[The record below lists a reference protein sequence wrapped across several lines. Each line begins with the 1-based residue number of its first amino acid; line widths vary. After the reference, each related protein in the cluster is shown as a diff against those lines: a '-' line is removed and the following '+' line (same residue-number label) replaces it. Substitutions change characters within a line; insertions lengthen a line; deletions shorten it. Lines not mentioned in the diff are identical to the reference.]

1 MTTVVDLN
9 SFIRDR
15 TRYITDGTD
24 TSTAIELAA
33 PRMHYESQDTCL
45 SISGCLDWRAEIRM
59 SALDAHGHAPDIT
72 VGTVDFL
79 ILQLGREPV
88 AEILPYFG
96 ERATAFTELF
106 DDSYLTDDLDEN
118 EHFTAG
124 MPISTV
130 LLLLDAHLNPAL
142 PDSQLRAWAVAQT
155 IDTMLPTTAGL
166 VAMHAATAPTP
177 PKASARPLISA
188 DDVDPD
194 WPRIGCTMIPGH
206 PRLFGQATAYT
217 YLETARTAL
226 EQCREQTLRIPV
238 TDG

>member
-1 MTTVVDLN
+1 MTTVIDLN
-9 SFIRDR
+9 TFIHDR

-24 TSTAIELAA
+24 TSTAIELAV
-33 PRMHYESQDTCL
+33 PRMHYESQDTCP

-59 SALDAHGHAPDIT
+59 TALDAHGRAPDIT
-72 VGTVDFL
+72 VGAVDFL

-88 AEILPYFG
+88 AEVLPYFG
-96 ERATAFTELF
+96 ERADAFTELF
-106 DDSYLTDDLDEN
+106 DDFYLTDDLDEN

-124 MPISTV
+124 MPISAV
-130 LLLLDAHLNPAL
+130 LLLLDAHLHPAL
-142 PDSQLRAWAVAQT
+142 PDSQLRAWAVAHT

-166 VAMHAATAPTP
+166 VAMHATAATTQT
-177 PKASARPLISA
+177 KASARALISA

-206 PRLFGQATAYT
+206 PRFFGQATAYT

-226 EQCREQTLRIPV
+226 EECRDQALRIPV
-238 TDG
+238 C